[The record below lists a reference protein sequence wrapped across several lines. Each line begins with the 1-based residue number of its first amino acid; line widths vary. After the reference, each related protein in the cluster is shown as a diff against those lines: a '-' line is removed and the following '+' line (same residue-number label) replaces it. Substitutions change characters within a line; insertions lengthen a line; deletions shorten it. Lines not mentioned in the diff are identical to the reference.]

1 MSDAEVDFTV
11 SNGVGRI
18 HLNRPKALNALTLSK
33 IRLIAPKLDAWAG
46 DDAVHAVA
54 ITGEGSR
61 AFCAGGDI
69 RAIHDSIRGGDGD
82 FLAAFFAEEYRLN
95 RRIKTYPK
103 PYVAIMDGITMG
115 GGVGVSVHGTY
126 RVATENTVFAMPET
140 GIGFF
145 PDVGGTYF
153 LPRCP
158 GALGTYLGLTG
169 ARLGAADALHAGV
182 VTHHVPSHAIPS
194 LLQALGEAEGGLSDP
209 SDFHSAMTAV
219 LDMYHEDPGVSA
231 LEGRQA
237 MIDRCFSLP
246 GVEDILE
253 ALKAEEDPWAAEQY
267 AALAEKSPTALK
279 VACRQLQVG
288 RHVDFDRAMQIEYRL
303 SQRFCQGHDF
313 PEGIRATIIE
323 RGSAPVWSPATLE
336 EVDPATVDGLFAPLP
351 GGDLEFD

>member
-1 MSDAEVDFTV
+1 MSDAEVEFSV

-33 IRLIAPKLDAWAG
+33 IRLIAPQLDAWAA

-54 ITGEGSR
+54 ITGEGTK

-69 RAIHDSIRGGDGD
+69 RAIHDAIRGGDSA

-158 GALGTYLGLTG
+158 GALGTFLGLSG
-169 ARLGAADALHAGV
+169 ARLNAADALYAGV

-194 LLQALGEAEGGLSDP
+194 LLQALGEAERDLSDVG
-209 SDFHSAMTAV
+209 DYHSAMTTV
-219 LDMYHEDPGVSA
+219 LDMYHEDPGHSA
-231 LEGRQA
+231 LEERQE
-237 MIDRCFSLP
+237 MIDRCFGQAS
-246 GVEDILE
+246 VEEILD
-253 ALKAEEDPWAAEQY
+253 ALKDEDAVWAAEQY
-267 AALAEKSPTALK
+267 AVLAEKSPMALK

-323 RGSAPVWSPATLE
+323 RGTTPEWSPAGL
-336 EVDPATVDGLFAPLP
+336 DTVDAAAVDGCFAPLP
-351 GGDLEFD
+351 EGDLAFD